1 MNPSALV
8 LISGV
13 VVVGSRW
20 ATGKTVTAKIVIGGL
35 VTAFGVAVI
44 AEADI
49 KLATLFAALIL
60 TGVLL
65 TDGVAFFKKM
75 GFGG

>member
-1 MNPSALV
+1 MNPAALV
-8 LISGV
+8 IVSGV

-20 ATGKTVTAKIVIGGL
+20 ATGKEVSAKIVVGGL
-35 VTAFGVAVI
+35 FATFGVAVI
-44 AEADI
+44 AEADT

-65 TDGVAFFKKM
+65 TDGVAFFKKI
-75 GFGG
+75 GLT